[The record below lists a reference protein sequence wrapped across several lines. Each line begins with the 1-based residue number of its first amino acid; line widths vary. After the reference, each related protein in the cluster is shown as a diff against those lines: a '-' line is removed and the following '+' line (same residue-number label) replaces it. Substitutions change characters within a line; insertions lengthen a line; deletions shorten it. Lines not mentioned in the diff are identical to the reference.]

1 MNGNHKRSPLVNPI
15 DKAILS
21 AIHEIDP
28 TGKLV
33 VYVPERDLGMREFM
47 EVYGTIPRSVAVE
60 PPQVKSHRDR

>member
-1 MNGNHKRSPLVNPI
+1 MARPLVTPI

-47 EVYGTIPRSVAVE
+47 EVYGTIPASSPVNAPLV
-60 PPQVKSHRDR
+60 PQRRDR